1 MGVIIV
7 TGASRGIGAATARL
21 LGRSGHAVC
30 VNYRSSAERAADV
43 VRDIEAAGGRALA
56 VAADTADEADVM
68 RLFETVDRE
77 LGTLTGLVNNAGIVG
92 RPGKVAEIDAA
103 GLRELLDVNV
113 MGCFLCAREAVK
125 RMSRTRGGAGG
136 AIVNVSSRAAALGGA
151 NEWVHYAASKG
162 AIDTFTIGLAKELGP
177 EHVRVNAVRPG
188 LIDTEIHSG
197 VPGRLQ
203 TLVSGVPL
211 GRIGSPDEVAA
222 VIAWLLSDEAAYVS
236 GALVDVS
243 GAR

>member
-7 TGASRGIGAATARL
+7 TGASRGIGAATARS
-21 LGRSGHAVC
+21 LGQSGHAVC
-30 VNYRSSAERAADV
+30 VNFRSSAARADEV

-56 VAADTADEADVM
+56 VAADTASEADVL

-103 GLRELLDVNV
+103 GLREVLDVNV
-113 MGCFLCAREAVK
+113 TGCFLCAREAIK
-125 RMSRTRGGAGG
+125 RMSRTRGGPGG
-136 AIVNVSSRAAALGGA
+136 AIDS
-151 NEWVHYAASKG
+151 
-162 AIDTFTIGLAKELGP
+162 FTIGLAKELGP
-177 EHVRVNAVRPG
+177 DGIRVNAVRPG

-203 TLVSGVPL
+203 TLIAGVPM
-211 GRIGSPDEVAA
+211 GRIGSADEVAA
-222 VIAWLLSDEAAYVS
+222 AIAWLLSDEAAYVS
-236 GALVDVS
+236 GAIL
-243 GAR
+243 